1 MKWVSLPKIDFKKYR
16 HERYLRAVHEE
27 YGQGVLIHRVRY
39 ARESCPLC
47 QPGTR
52 GGRCFAWSFERCAFF
67 CFRCG
72 AKGDALELVRRLKG
86 VKVVEAAKWLEER
99 GGPSG
104 SGLVLLPD
112 TGSAGVGTIPG

>member
-1 MKWVSLPKIDFKKYR
+1 MAWVSLPKINFRAYR
-16 HERYLRAVHEE
+16 HERYLRAVHEV

-47 QPGTR
+47 QPGER
-52 GGRCFAWSFERCAFF
+52 GGRCFSWSFERCAFY
-67 CFRCG
+67 CFKCG
-72 AKGDALELVRRLKG
+72 AKGDAVELVRRLIG
-86 VKVVEAAKWLEER
+86 GKVVDAAKWLEQR

-112 TGSAGVGTIPG
+112 TPKRGVETIPI